1 MIKCDKNRIEIK
13 GTPVILVGE
22 LGTAIQTVY
31 RAMLNTGIDKAFAEE
46 RIKKTCELAL
56 LTDEEQEEVSKNLD
70 RKIDEKLDKLAN
82 AILKK
87 LFEGGSNDG
96 QQRLYNG

>member
-1 MIKCDKNRIEIK
+1 MIKCDKNRIKIK

-82 AILKK
+82 AILKE

-96 QQRLYNG
+96 Q

>member
-1 MIKCDKNRIEIK
+1 MIKCDKGRIEIK
-13 GTPVILVGE
+13 GTPMVLVGE

-31 RAMLNTGIDKAFAEE
+31 RAMLNTGIDKVFAEE
-46 RIKKTCELAL
+46 RIKKACELAL
-56 LTDEEQEEVSKNLD
+56 LTDKEQEEVSKDLD
-70 RKIDEKLDKLAN
+70 KKIDEKLNKLAN

-96 QQRLYNG
+96 Q

>member
-1 MIKCDKNRIEIK
+1 
-13 GTPVILVGE
+13 
-22 LGTAIQTVY
+22 
-31 RAMLNTGIDKAFAEE
+31 MLNTGIDKAFAEE

-82 AILKK
+82 AILKG
-87 LFEGGSNDG
+87 LF
-96 QQRLYNG
+96 

>member
-1 MIKCDKNRIEIK
+1 MIKSNKGRVELE
-13 GTPVILVGE
+13 GTPIVLVGE

-31 RAMLNTGIDKAFAEE
+31 RAMLNTGIDKVFAEE
-46 RIKKTCELAL
+46 RIKKACELAL
-56 LTDEEQEEVSKNLD
+56 LTDKEQEEVSKDLD

-82 AILKK
+82 AILKE

-96 QQRLYNG
+96 E

>member
-31 RAMLNTGIDKAFAEE
+31 RAMLNIGIDKAFAEE

-56 LTDEEQEEVSKNLD
+56 LTDEEQEEVSKKLD

-82 AILKK
+82 AILKE

-96 QQRLYNG
+96 Q

>member
-31 RAMLNTGIDKAFAEE
+31 RAMLNTGIDEAFAEE

-56 LTDEEQEEVSKNLD
+56 LTDEEQEEVSKDLD

-82 AILKK
+82 AILKE

-96 QQRLYNG
+96 Q